1 MKKIICGQF
10 KQETN
15 RYSPNLSDEK
25 AYRERE
31 YIWDESAIRAHF
43 TGTKTE
49 LGAFFDVLD
58 PHGDCELIPV
68 MALNASPG
76 PVTAQCIWDRV
87 ADCLLEAI
95 DEQPYVDG
103 VLLALHGAM
112 VTEEMEDGEGQLLQ
126 RLRQRLGPD
135 TPIVTTLDLHA
146 NITRRMVENAT
157 ALVSCD
163 YYPHTDF
170 YETGLR
176 AAKILWQAVT
186 GAAKPVMAWK
196 KLPMLFP
203 FVITDMGPIVSLLR
217 KTQNLWEI
225 GTLMSAS
232 ICHGFFHS
240 DIFELGA
247 AVLAV
252 ADGDG
257 VLAQNCADELAE
269 SIWSVRAELMRKFH
283 SPEEAVKLAME
294 AETGPIVLAD
304 VADNPGSGATMDSVV
319 LLRQLLDMCATDVA
333 FAAICDPQVVQQAK
347 QAGIGATMH
356 VELGGKQAPE
366 ITGGPIRCTAVVE
379 KLTDGC
385 FYNQG
390 PMFHGLMMNYGDT
403 ALLRIGGVQ
412 MIVCSNHA
420 QPYDMGIFNHCG
432 IDPREKKI
440 LVVKSAVHFRAHYK
454 TIAKQILDVETP
466 ALGCMR
472 PQMLPLAHCRRP
484 IYPLDDLTSGEN
496 RNGPL
501 SRM

>member
-1 MKKIICGQF
+1 MKRIICGQF

-25 AYRERE
+25 AYRDRE
-31 YIWDESAIRAHF
+31 YIWNAAEIRSHF

-58 PHGDCELIPV
+58 PQENCKLIPV

-76 PVTAQCIWDRV
+76 PVTAQCIWERV
-87 ADCLLEAI
+87 VEGLLEAI
-95 DEQPYVDG
+95 DEQPHVDG

-126 RLRQRLGPD
+126 CLRQRLGPD
-135 TPIVTTLDLHA
+135 TPIVATMDLHA
-146 NITRRMVENAT
+146 NVTQRMIDNAT
-157 ALVSCD
+157 ALISCD

-176 AAKILWQAVT
+176 AANILWQAVT
-186 GAAKPVMAWK
+186 GSAKPVMAWK

-203 FVITDMGPIVSLLR
+203 FVITDMGPIVPLLK
-217 KTQNLWEI
+217 KTQNLWET

-240 DIFELGA
+240 DIFDLGA

-252 ADGDG
+252 ADGSHE
-257 VLAQNCADELAE
+257 LAQNCADDLAE
-269 SIWSVRAELMRKFH
+269 SIWSVRAELMRQFH
-283 SPEEAVKLAME
+283 SPKEAVALAME
-294 AETGPIVLAD
+294 AQAGPIVLAD
-304 VADNPGSGATMDSVV
+304 VADNPGSGATMDSVE
-319 LLRQLLDMCATDVA
+319 LLRELLDMGAADTA
-333 FAAICDPQVVQQAK
+333 FAAICDPQVVQQAI
-347 QAGIGATMH
+347 QAGIGAAIN

-366 ITGGPIRCTAVVE
+366 ITGGPLSCTAVVE

-412 MIVCSNHA
+412 TIVCSNHA

-432 IDPREKKI
+432 IVPTRKKI
-440 LVVKSAVHFRAHYK
+440 LAVKSAVHFRAHYK
-454 TIAKQILDVETP
+454 TVAKQILDVETP

-472 PQMLPLAHCRRP
+472 PQMLPLSHCRRP
-484 IYPLDDLTSGEN
+484 MYPLDDLT
-496 RNGPL
+496 
-501 SRM
+501 

>member
-25 AYRERE
+25 AYRDRE
-31 YIWDESAIRAHF
+31 YFWDEAGIRTHF
-43 TGTKTE
+43 SGTRTE
-49 LGAFFDVLD
+49 LGAFFDLLD
-58 PHGDCELIPV
+58 PQEDCELIPV

-87 ADCLLEAI
+87 AQRLLEAI
-95 DEQPYVDG
+95 EAEPYVDG

-112 VTEEMEDGEGQLLQ
+112 VTEEMEDGEGQLLKL
-126 RLRQRLGPD
+126 LRQRLGPD
-135 TPIVTTLDLHA
+135 IPIVTTLDLHA
-146 NITRRMVENAT
+146 NVTQRMVENAT

-186 GAAKPVMAWK
+186 GGAKPVMAWK

-203 FVITDMGPIVSLLR
+203 FVITDMGPIVPLL
-217 KTQNLWEI
+217 KETQDLWEN

-240 DIFELGA
+240 DIYELGA
-247 AVLAV
+247 AVLTV
-252 ADGDG
+252 ADGNG
-257 VLAQNCADELAE
+257 VLAQSCADALAE
-269 SIWSVRAELMRKFH
+269 SIWSVRGELTRKFY
-283 SPEEAVKLAME
+283 SPQEAIKQAME
-294 AETGPIVLAD
+294 AESGPIVLAD
-304 VADNPGSGATMDSVV
+304 VADNPGSGATMDSVE
-319 LLRQLLDMCATDVA
+319 LLRKLLEMGADDVA
-333 FAAICDPQVVQQAK
+333 FAAVCDPQVVHQAAR
-347 QAGIGATMH
+347 AGIGVRIQ

-366 ITGGPIRCTAVVE
+366 ITGGPICCEAVVE

-390 PMFHGLMMNYGDT
+390 PMFHGLQMNYGDT

-412 MIVCSNHA
+412 MIVCTNHA

-432 IDPREKKI
+432 FDPSHKKI

-454 TIAKQILDVETP
+454 TVAKQILDVETP

-472 PQMLPLAHCRRP
+472 PEMLPLAHCRRP
-484 IYPLDDLTSGEN
+484 IYPLDDLT
-496 RNGPL
+496 
-501 SRM
+501 

>member
-15 RYSPNLSDEK
+15 RYSPGVSDEK
-25 AYRERE
+25 AYRKRE
-31 YIWDESAIRAHF
+31 YIWEEAALRAHF

-58 PHGDCELIPV
+58 PCEDIELVPV

-76 PVTAQCIWDRV
+76 PVTAQGIWDQV
-87 ADCLLEAI
+87 AERLLEAI
-95 DEQPYVDG
+95 DKQPHVDG

-126 RLRQRLGPD
+126 RLRLRLGPD
-135 TPIVTTLDLHA
+135 VPIVTTLDLHA
-146 NITRRMVENAT
+146 NVTARMIENAT

-176 AAKILWQAVT
+176 AAKILQQAVT
-186 GAAKPVMAWK
+186 GTAKPVMRWH
-196 KLPMLFP
+196 KLSMLFP
-203 FVITDMGPIVSLLR
+203 FVITDMGPIVPILKRTQALR
-217 KTQNLWEI
+217 ETGK
-225 GTLMSAS
+225 LMSAS

-240 DIFELGA
+240 DIYDLGA
-247 AVLAV
+247 AVLTV

-257 VLAQNCADELAE
+257 ILAEKCADELAE
-269 SIWSVRAELMRKFH
+269 SIWAIREQLMREFY
-283 SPEEAVKLAME
+283 SPKEAVMLAME
-294 AETGPIVLAD
+294 AKTKPVVLAD

-319 LLRQLLDMCATDVA
+319 LLRQLLDMGAADVA
-333 FAAICDPQVVQQAK
+333 FAAVWDPEVVQQAK
-347 QAGIGATMH
+347 QAGIGARIQ
-356 VELGGKQAPE
+356 VELGGKQAPD
-366 ITGGPIRCTAVVE
+366 ITGGPISCTAEVE
-379 KLTDGC
+379 NLTDGC

-412 MIVCSNHA
+412 LIVCSNHA

-432 IDPREKKI
+432 IDPAEKKI
-440 LVVKSAVHFRAHYK
+440 LAVKSAVHFRAHYK
-454 TIAKQILDVETP
+454 TVAKEILDVETP

-484 IYPLDDLTSGEN
+484 IYPLDE
-496 RNGPL
+496 L
-501 SRM
+501 S

>member
-31 YIWDESAIRAHF
+31 YIWEETAIRAHF
-43 TGTKTE
+43 AGTKTE
-49 LGAFFDVLD
+49 LGAFLDVLD
-58 PHGDCELIPV
+58 PYEDCELIPV

-76 PVTAQCIWDRV
+76 PVTAQCIWEQV
-87 ADCLLEAI
+87 ADRLLEAI

-112 VTEEMEDGEGQLLQ
+112 VTQGMEDGEGQLLQ
-126 RLRQRLGPD
+126 RLRKRLGPD
-135 TPIVTTLDLHA
+135 IPIVVTLDLHA
-146 NITRRMVENAT
+146 NVTACMIENAT
-157 ALVSCD
+157 AFISGD
-163 YYPHTDF
+163 FYPHTDF
-170 YETGLR
+170 YEIGLR
-176 AAKILWQAVT
+176 AAKLLWQAVT
-186 GAAKPVMAWK
+186 GATKPVMAWH

-203 FVITDMGPIVSLLR
+203 FVITDAGPIVPLL
-217 KTQNLWEI
+217 KKAQSLWET
-225 GTLMSAS
+225 GTLLSAS

-240 DIFELGA
+240 DIYEMGA
-247 AVLAV
+247 AVLTV
-252 ADGDG
+252 ADGNST
-257 VLAQNCADELAE
+257 LAQKCADELAE
-269 SIWSVRAELMRKFH
+269 SIWSVRAELMREFL
-283 SPEEAVKLAME
+283 SPEEAVKLAIE
-294 AETGPIVLAD
+294 AHAGPIVLAD

-319 LLRQLLDMCATDVA
+319 LLRQLLDAGVSNAA
-333 FAAICDPQVVQQAK
+333 FAAICDPQVAQQAK
-347 QAGIGATMH
+347 LADIGATIQ

-366 ITGGPIRCTAVVE
+366 ITGGPIICTAVVE
-379 KLTDGC
+379 KLTDGR

-412 MIVCSNHA
+412 VIVCSNHA

-432 IDPREKKI
+432 IDPKEKKV
-440 LVVKSAVHFRAHYK
+440 LAVKSAVHFRAHYK
-454 TIAKQILDVETP
+454 TIARQILDVETP

-484 IYPLDDLTSGEN
+484 IYPLDNLIKGETE
-496 RNGPL
+496 
-501 SRM
+501 